1 MADEESAPTITD
13 SETTIEDNSV
23 TVIVE
28 TPPEPVVEPET
39 EPDSPTL
46 ETVLAMITA
55 LAADV
60 ASLRGDMAGI
70 NARLDNAESAQATDD
85 SNFSDTIESA
95 PAAEPEPDS
104 SPVSS
109 HFWFRSVG

>member
-1 MADEESAPTITD
+1 MGEDESAPTITD

-28 TPPEPVVEPET
+28 TPPAEPEPET

-55 LAADV
+55 ISGDLAGLRTDV
-60 ASLRGDMAGI
+60 AAI
-70 NARLDNAESAQATDD
+70 NVRLDNAESAQATDD
-85 SNFSDTIESA
+85 SNFSETIESA
-95 PAAEPEPDS
+95 PAAEPEPDTG
-104 SPVSS
+104 PNSS
-109 HFWFRSVG
+109 HFWFRSIG

>member
-1 MADEESAPTITD
+1 MPDEDSAPTITD

-28 TPPEPVVEPET
+28 TPEPET
-39 EPDSPTL
+39 TPDEEPAGPTL

-55 LAADV
+55 LAAD
-60 ASLRGDMAGI
+60 MAGVRGEVAAI
-70 NARLDNAESAQATDD
+70 NARLDNAESQETTTDD
-85 SNFSDTIESA
+85 NFSETIESA
-95 PAAEPEPDS
+95 PPAEPEPDTG
-104 SPVSS
+104 PTSS